1 MNMTKQFKN
10 IIAGLTILVIT
21 LAAASGIA
29 TIKAVEIA
37 NEKAILTERVESL
50 EKLSEKQEHE
60 IAVKANIIG
69 AYLINHE
76 EEAQKEYTEAYKAHK
91 PTLLKNYREAHK

>member
-1 MNMTKQFKN
+1 MTKQFKN
-10 IIAGLTILVIT
+10 IITGLTILVIA
-21 LAAASGIA
+21 LAAATGIA
-29 TIKAVEIA
+29 TIKAVENA
-37 NEKAILTERVESL
+37 NEKAILMERVEAL
-50 EKLSEKQEHE
+50 EKLSDKQEYD
-60 IAVKANIIG
+60 IAVKSNVIG

>member
-1 MNMTKQFKN
+1 MTKQFKN
-10 IIAGLTILVIT
+10 IITGLTILVIA
-21 LAAASGIA
+21 LAITTGIA
-29 TIKAVEIA
+29 TIKAVENA
-37 NEKAILTERVESL
+37 NDKAILTERVEAL
-50 EKLSEKQEHE
+50 EKLSDTQEYD
-60 IAVKANIIG
+60 IAVKSNVLG

>member
-1 MNMTKQFKN
+1 MKKQLKN
-10 IIAGLTILVIT
+10 IIAGLTILAIALAIT
-21 LAAASGIA
+21 TGIA
-29 TIKAVEIA
+29 TFKAVENA
-37 NEKAILTERVESL
+37 KDKAILTERVEAL
-50 EKLSEKQEHE
+50 EKLSEKQEYD
-60 IAVKANIIG
+60 IAVKSNVIG

>member
-1 MNMTKQFKN
+1 MTKTFKN
-10 IIAGLTILVIT
+10 IITGLTILVIA
-21 LAAASGIA
+21 LAAATGIA
-29 TIKAVEIA
+29 TIKAVENA
-37 NEKAILTERVESL
+37 NEKAILTERVEAL
-50 EKLSEKQEHE
+50 EKLSDTQEYD
-60 IAVKANIIG
+60 IAVKSNVIG

>member
-1 MNMTKQFKN
+1 MTKTLKN
-10 IIAGLTILVIT
+10 IIAGLTILVIA
-21 LAAASGIA
+21 LATASGIA
-29 TIKAVEIA
+29 TFKAVENA
-37 NEKAILTERVESL
+37 NNKAILAERVEAL
-50 EKLSEKQEHE
+50 EKQSENQEYE
-60 IAVKANIIG
+60 IAVKANVIG

>member
-1 MNMTKQFKN
+1 MTKQFKN
-10 IIAGLTILVIT
+10 IITGLTILAIALAIT
-21 LAAASGIA
+21 TGIA
-29 TIKAVEIA
+29 TFKAVENA
-37 NEKAILTERVESL
+37 NEKAILTERVEAL
-50 EKLSEKQEHE
+50 EKLSDKQEYD
-60 IAVKANIIG
+60 IAVKSNVIG

>member
-1 MNMTKQFKN
+1 MTKTLKN
-10 IIAGLTILVIT
+10 IIATLTILVIA
-21 LAAASGIA
+21 LAITSGIA
-29 TIKAVEIA
+29 TIKAVENA
-37 NEKAILTERVESL
+37 NEKAILAERVEAL
-50 EKLSEKQEHE
+50 EKLSDKQEYD
-60 IAVKANIIG
+60 IAVKSNVIG

>member
-1 MNMTKQFKN
+1 MTKTFKN
-10 IIAGLTILVIT
+10 IIAGLTILVIA
-21 LAAASGIA
+21 LATAAGIA
-29 TIKAVEIA
+29 TFKAVENA
-37 NEKAILTERVESL
+37 KDKAILTERVEAL
-50 EKLSEKQEHE
+50 EKLSDEQEYE
-60 IAVKANIIG
+60 AAVKANVIG